1 MKIFTFILSLH
12 ILFLAVEPGIDLIFD
27 HPATEHGCCG
37 GVKDDLEAQK
47 HDGGCCQSVC
57 NPFQK
62 CNSCTIAFVNTYFS
76 YSCKFFDSTPAS
88 SITEESFISQ
98 FESDF
103 WQPPKQA

>member
-1 MKIFTFILSLH
+1 M
-12 ILFLAVEPGIDLIFD
+12 DLILN
-27 HPATEHGCCG
+27 HSATEHGCCG
-37 GVKDDLEAQK
+37 GVKDDSEAQK
-47 HDGGCCQSVC
+47 PDDDCCQSVC

-76 YSCKFFDSTPAS
+76 YSCKFFDCSPAG
-88 SITEESFISQ
+88 TEVTESFISQ